1 MRSLGFQSYWG
12 KGNCQAPGAESGPE
26 SIHVVPGPGSVLLP
40 KAWHPLCPLRLQT
53 RREAT
58 GRGAGRGPETRAGPR
73 SAIPSPPLY
82 SPSPNRVEE
91 KQDINQ
97 QRVRRYAQ
105 AFCHPGSEDNR
116 ERLWLGSPFGARLSL
131 PTPSVS
137 RSTSCSSINWER
149 LRQGTLKRELR
160 GVVNKAL
167 EDEEGWEYQI

>member
-1 MRSLGFQSYWG
+1 M
-12 KGNCQAPGAESGPE
+12 ESGPE
-26 SIHVVPGPGSVLLP
+26 SIHVVPGPSSVLLP

-53 RREAT
+53 RRKAT
-58 GRGAGRGPETRAGPR
+58 GRRAGPR

-105 AFCHPGSEDNR
+105 AFCHPGSEDDT
-116 ERLWLGSPFGARLSL
+116 ERLWLGGPFGTHLSL
-131 PTPSVS
+131 LTPSVS
-137 RSTSCSSINWER
+137 RSTSRSSINWER

-167 EDEEGWEYQI
+167 EDGEGWEYQI

>member
-1 MRSLGFQSYWG
+1 M
-12 KGNCQAPGAESGPE
+12 PGVESGPE
-26 SIHVVPGPGSVLLP
+26 SIHIVPGPSSVLLP

-53 RREAT
+53 RRKAT
-58 GRGAGRGPETRAGPR
+58 VRRAGRGPETRAGPR
-73 SAIPSPPLY
+73 SAVPSPPLY

-105 AFCHPGSEDNR
+105 AFCHPGSEDDT
-116 ERLWLGSPFGARLSL
+116 ERLWLGGPFGTHLSL
-131 PTPSVS
+131 LTPSVS
-137 RSTSCSSINWER
+137 RSTSRSSINWER

-167 EDEEGWEYQI
+167 EDGEGWEYQI